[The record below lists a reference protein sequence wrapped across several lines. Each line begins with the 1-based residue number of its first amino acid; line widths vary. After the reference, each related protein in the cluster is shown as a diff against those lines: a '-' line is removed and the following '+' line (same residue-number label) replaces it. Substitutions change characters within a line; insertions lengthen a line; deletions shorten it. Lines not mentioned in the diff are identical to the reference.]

1 MSSDRLRTVTLEVL
15 GAGCPRCAAL
25 AANAEAAARQ
35 LGIPYDLVRVTR
47 IDEII
52 DYGVMMTPA
61 LAVDGDVKTVG
72 LVPSIEEIV
81 RLLSPPE
88 KTAS

>member
-1 MSSDRLRTVTLEVL
+1 MSAKRPKIVTLEVL
-15 GAGCPRCAAL
+15 GAGCPRCRAL

-35 LGIPYDLVRVTR
+35 LGIDYELVQVTD

-61 LAVDGDVKTVG
+61 LAIDGEVKLVGTVA
-72 LVPSIEEIV
+72 STEEIL
-81 RLLSPPE
+81 RLFSQE
-88 KTAS
+88 R